1 MPTVK
6 VRNLKNK
13 EVGDVELL
21 DAIFGVELNE
31 SLIHSAVMNYQAN
44 GRQGTSATKTR
55 GNVSGSGRK
64 LWKQKGTGRAR
75 IASLRSP
82 LWKGGG
88 NVHGPQPR
96 DWSYQMPKKMRR
108 GALRSALSERLR
120 EGNLIVIDGFEFNNP
135 KTSEFLAAIGTLGL
149 SENKKKP
156 TKTLIIDSLDN
167 LNLILSSR
175 NVAKTKV
182 TNSFGLNIYDI
193 IYHEKLLISKSALEE
208 LTSLLAPKRE
218 SEKAAG
224 AEASEKKPKAGKETD
239 TAKTKALKDVD
250 DAVTDKDLEESKA
263 KTDRA
268 AKKAGEEKAVDTPK
282 TKKEPKPKSEKT
294 LKKEA
299 AAKNEADKN
308 ASADEAPAK
317 ATEAPADKAESKEE
331 AADNE

>member
-13 EVGDVELL
+13 EVGDVELI
-21 DAIFGVELNE
+21 DAVFGVELNE
-31 SLIHSAVMNYQAN
+31 ALIHSAVMNYQAN

-120 EGNLIVIDGFEFNNP
+120 EGNLIIIDEFGFKSP
-135 KTSEFLAAIGTLGL
+135 KTSEFVGAIGGLALGIG
-149 SENKKKP
+149 KKP
-156 TKTLIIDSLDN
+156 VKTLIIDSLDN

-175 NVAKTKV
+175 NVEKTKV

-208 LTSLLAPKRE
+208 LTALLDPKRE
-218 SEKAAG
+218 SGGTVAVAAAESVEEKSETKKS
-224 AEASEKKPKAGKETD
+224 AEAVAEAVEEKPKAKKS
-239 TAKTKALKDVD
+239 A
-250 DAVTDKDLEESKA
+250 DAAAEAVEEKPKA
-263 KTDRA
+263 K
-268 AKKAGEEKAVDTPK
+268 
-282 TKKEPKPKSEKT
+282 KEAKPKAQKAE
-294 LKKEA
+294 KKEA
-299 AAKNEADKN
+299 AVEETPVVEAAEKT
-308 ASADEAPAK
+308 PAVET
-317 ATEAPADKAESKEE
+317 AEE
-331 AADNE
+331 ATDNE